1 MNELKRNS
9 SGCYDPTAG
18 QALEHVLFE
27 EEIKEIDD
35 IACKLVHIVKLVLDI
50 WGFELAE
57 RVKIR
62 HRKTGRVYK

>member
-9 SGCYDPTAG
+9 SSYHDSTAG
-18 QALEHVLFE
+18 QALEHVVSE
-27 EEIKEIDD
+27 ERMKEIDY
-35 IACKLVHIVKLVLDI
+35 IAGKLVHIKQVLDM

-62 HRKTGRVYK
+62 HKKSGREYL